1 MTQGLLKILKFKK
14 VQNEKFKKSLH
25 SFLQFLTV
33 FKVVHSPSD
42 LKTRS
47 NTLWTTDD
55 NDDNNDD
62 NVFMQNDDN
71 YLIIYKRVAVMMLNR
86 HPLYDYA
93 LLWYAKI
100 VYSHIVAPRPSLA
113 SFLLE

>member
-1 MTQGLLKILKFKK
+1 MKNLKIFT
-14 VQNEKFKKSLH
+14 Q
-25 SFLQFLTV
+25 FLQIFFFFFFLTV
-33 FKVVHSPSD
+33 FKIVHSPPD
-42 LKTRS
+42 LKNRS
-47 NTLWTTDD
+47 NTLWTSDD
-55 NDDNNDD
+55 NDD

>member
-1 MTQGLLKILKFKK
+1 MKNLKIFT
-14 VQNEKFKKSLH
+14 Q
-25 SFLQFLTV
+25 FLQFLTV
-33 FKVVHSPSD
+33 FKIVHSPPD
-42 LKTRS
+42 LKARS
-47 NTLWTTDD
+47 NTLWTSDD
-55 NDDNNDD
+55 NDDNNND

-93 LLWYAKI
+93 LLWYAEI

>member
-1 MTQGLLKILKFKK
+1 
-14 VQNEKFKKSLH
+14 
-25 SFLQFLTV
+25 
-33 FKVVHSPSD
+33 
-42 LKTRS
+42 
-47 NTLWTTDD
+47 
-55 NDDNNDD
+55 
-62 NVFMQNDDN
+62 MQNDDN

-113 SFLLE
+113 SFVLE